1 MKKLLSLIITLCILF
16 GATYLLSNLM
26 NSKMIDWA
34 FGIGLFFTLVLLFL
48 SGKGNFSVNIDN
60 QAQAASGIK
69 QHYEE
74 TNYPGKYPFALYVS
88 ITYTIVSF
96 IGMIGYYWKE
106 I

>member
-1 MKKLLSLIITLCILF
+1 MKKLLSFIITLCISL
-16 GATYLLSNLM
+16 GTTYLFSNLM

-34 FGIGLFFTLVLLFL
+34 FCMGLFFTLVLLFL
-48 SGKGNFSVNIDN
+48 TGKGDYSVNIDN
-60 QAQAASGIK
+60 QTQATSGIK
-69 QHYEE
+69 QHYEK
-74 TNYPGKYPFALYVS
+74 TNYLGKYPFALYVS